1 MPLHLAG
8 PLLTGLPHLV
18 PLPACGPEDV
28 GVAADHGPDD
38 GVVSTGTDAASD
50 GSAMVTGVR
59 EHRVWL
65 GSLRERA
72 IAWPDL

>member
-1 MPLHLAG
+1 M
-8 PLLTGLPHLV
+8 
-18 PLPACGPEDV
+18 
-28 GVAADHGPDD
+28 AADHGPDD
-38 GVVSTGTDAASD
+38 RAVSTGTDAASD
-50 GSAMVTGVR
+50 GSALVTGVR